1 MFGNIVSHIRNAIE
15 IRQQERKL
23 FRLLFMH
30 SFLIG
35 LSSSLFFVEAS
46 RNFIQKISI
55 ADMPSAYIISG
66 FAGYLLIRLFKLLQK
81 KMGVIKS
88 FEWILLI
95 FSACMILLYVGR
107 VLFDSNV
114 FVGKTLAYLGF
125 VLMFAFATLFAVGFA
140 GICLFIFNLSQ
151 SKRLLALLGTG
162 EIMASILGY
171 LIIPVLVKLM
181 GASIYL
187 LILSAVFSLISILP
201 IHKVFLEKGR
211 GAGSVVKSAAPPVK
225 FNLAFIWK
233 NPFILYLS
241 LTTLFSIITV
251 YFIDYSYLISVRYFS
266 QSTGVEVATIVA
278 MIFSIIKTGELF
290 FSFFSSSIV
299 ASTGMKT
306 AVLLLPYLLIF
317 GAVMG
322 IVSVVFFSATPVF
335 MLFFLFLNKWTDR
348 VIRKGVTIP
357 SMKVMFQLNS
367 PEERVQLQNNIDG
380 VISQLSTI
388 ICGALLM
395 GLSFFV
401 DTSDSNSFLHATTIV
416 CLVVFIVFLLISS
429 RLFQIYKIRVQDYL
443 RSKKPVNPDAE
454 KLETAEISV
463 ADQAGQL
470 TADPAL
476 TGKLNNLLKGTD
488 LSDKRQIIQL
498 ICYYNPSAEP
508 YAHFLDENT
517 GTEDEFIRKIT
528 KIYFDNQHIFSRYLI
543 IAYFLC
549 LDFPRRVSFFKDVY
563 HVSPLGLR
571 IFFLKGLC
579 RSEANIQAS
588 DAFYFMELTRQVVNE
603 ILWTE
608 TAISDLEGE
617 QTKTLV
623 EQLAIHLGTLTNG
636 LLYLLQLLHDKKS
649 VSLISEII
657 NKKDRTE
664 EDLLFAVELLE
675 NIILPELKK
684 TVLPVFE
691 PISSANRRSKLRAF
705 FFVAEMGREDRL
717 QDILMHDF
725 NMVDMYTKQL
735 TLEVLQEIDPG
746 QRAVK
751 AFSESRID
759 HLKKTAAGLADEA
772 YQRKNKI
779 IAGLCSML
787 SLDRI
792 DQVNVLRWA
801 VTENVLSFSK
811 AKSNASADMTTR
823 ISIDG
828 SVNHFIEID
837 LLSLVISDKIR

>member
-1 MFGNIVSHIRNAIE
+1 MFRNFIDHIKNTIE
-15 IRQQERKL
+15 IRQQEKKL
-23 FRLLFMH
+23 FRLLFLH

-46 RNFIQKISI
+46 RNFILKISI
-55 ADMPSAYIISG
+55 ADMPSAYIVSG
-66 FAGYLLIRLFKLLQK
+66 FTGYLLIRLFKFLQK
-81 KMGVIKS
+81 RMGVIKS

-95 FSACMILLYVGR
+95 FSACMLLLYIGR
-107 VLFDSNV
+107 VTFDKNLFV
-114 FVGKTLAYLGF
+114 AKTLAYLGF

-140 GICLFIFNLSQ
+140 GICLLIFNLSQ

-171 LIIPVLVKLM
+171 LVIPLLVKVM

-187 LILSAVFSLISILP
+187 LILSAVFSLISVLP
-201 IHKVFLEKGR
+201 IHKVFLEKGNEAR
-211 GAGSVVKSAAPPVK
+211 PVTKSATPPVK

-266 QSTGVEVATIVA
+266 QSTGIEVATIVA

-395 GLSFFV
+395 GLCFFV
-401 DTSDSNSFLHATTIV
+401 DTSDYNSFLHATTIV
-416 CLVVFIVFLLISS
+416 CLVVFIVFLLMSS
-429 RLFQIYKIRVQDYL
+429 RLFHIYKIRVQDYL
-443 RSKKPVNPDAE
+443 RSKKQISGLTE
-454 KLETAEISV
+454 KDETIGINGTN
-463 ADQAGQL
+463 ADDHL
-470 TADPAL
+470 VTDPEL
-476 TGKLNNLLKGTD
+476 SDKLKKLLDETD
-488 LSDKRQIIQL
+488 LSDKQKIIRL
-498 ICYYNPSAEP
+498 ICHYNPSAEP
-508 YAHFLDENT
+508 YANFLNQNS

-549 LDFPRRVSFFKDVY
+549 LDFTRQLAFFKDIY

-571 IFFLKGLC
+571 MFFLKGLC
-579 RSEANIQAS
+579 ASEQTIQMS
-588 DAFYFMELTRQVVNE
+588 DTFYYKELTSQVVNE

-608 TAISDLEGE
+608 ASASDLDDEP
-617 QTKTLV
+617 TKSLN
-623 EQLAIHLGTLTNG
+623 EQLNIHRQTLTTA
-636 LLYLLQLLHDKKS
+636 LLYILQLLHDKKS
-649 VSLISEII
+649 VRLIAEII
-657 NKKDRTE
+657 NKNERTE

-675 NIILPELKK
+675 NIIHPELKK
-684 TVLPVFE
+684 IVLPVFE
-691 PISSANRRSKLRAF
+691 PIGFTNRRNKLRPF
-705 FFVAEMGREDRL
+705 FFISEMSKEDRL

-725 NMVDMYTKQL
+725 NIVDTYTKQL
-735 TLEVLQEIDPG
+735 ALEAIQKINPA
-746 QRAVK
+746 QRSLK
-751 AFSESRID
+751 AFSESQIGN
-759 HLKKTAAGLADEA
+759 LKIIAANLVNEA
-772 YQRKNKI
+772 YQEKNKI
-779 IAGLCSML
+779 INGLCKML
-787 SLDRI
+787 SLNSI
-792 DQVNVLRWA
+792 DQANIFRWS
-801 VTENVLSFSK
+801 VSDNHLGFSK
-811 AKSNASADMTTR
+811 DKSGASVDMTVR
-823 ISIDG
+823 MA
-828 SVNHFIEID
+828 VNPALHQYLEID
-837 LLSLVISDKIR
+837 LLALVISSKIK